1 MEATRVRPSLLR
13 RLSAWCYR
21 RRRRVVAAWLVALVG
36 ISVLGQTAGGTLL
49 KTFSLPGTESQR
61 SFDVLGREFGRKGD
75 TGDLVFKVRNG
86 GDVRA
91 SAVRA
96 EIEPLFATLRRQ
108 PHVVSV
114 TSPYDPA
121 GSRFIS
127 QDGRIAYA
135 EILFDVQP
143 NDVPLTLASHMR
155 TLAKNA
161 SSPRLQVEL
170 AGSMFTDQ
178 TQPASEAIGV
188 LAAVLILLL
197 AFGSLLA
204 MGLPIMTALFGIG
217 IGLALV
223 NLLANVLDIPS
234 FAPQVTAMIG
244 IGVGIDYALFIST
257 RYREAL
263 HDGADPEHAV
273 IHAID
278 TSGRA
283 VLFAGGTVVISL
295 LGLFLI
301 GVSFIRGLAVGAS
314 LAVLFV
320 MAAAV
325 TLLPAVLG
333 FVGHTIDRFA
343 LPSARRRGSV
353 ESTFWARWSRVLQAR
368 PWPAAAA
375 GLVILVVLAIP
386 VLSLRLGVA
395 DAGNDPTSLT
405 TRRSYDLLSQGF
417 GPGFNGP
424 LLLASELPSPQDVS
438 VMSRLGATIGR
449 DPGVAQV
456 SLPIVSPNGR
466 GVLLQVV
473 PRGSPQDASTTE
485 LVHRLRSDTIPAVT
499 RGSALAVHV
508 GGQTALGVDLADT
521 LGQRLPYMFLAI
533 LLFSFVLLMLVF
545 RSLLV
550 PLKAVIMNLLS
561 IGAAYGVIVAIF
573 QWGWIKSAVGIGKQG
588 PIEAWVPMMLFAI
601 VFGLSMDYEVFL
613 LSRIKEEYDRDGD
626 NAAAVA
632 HGLAKTARLITA
644 AAAIMICV
652 FGSFVLSDLRVLK
665 LIGFG
670 LAFAVLID
678 ATVVRLVLVPAT
690 MELLGDRNWW
700 LPKWLEWLPRVH
712 VEGEFI
718 QVSDDTREPVTVG
731 GN

>member
-1 MEATRVRPSLLR
+1 
-13 RLSAWCYR
+13 
-21 RRRRVVAAWLVALVG
+21 VVVGWVIALVV
-36 ISVLGQTAGGTLL
+36 ISVLGQTVGGDLL
-49 KTFSLPGTESQR
+49 KTFSLPGTESDR
-61 SFDVLGREFGRKGD
+61 AFSVLKREFSRKGD
-75 TGDLVFKVRNG
+75 TGELVFRVKGPGDVNSPGVRN
-86 GDVRA
+86 
-91 SAVRA
+91 
-96 EIEPLFATLRRQ
+96 EIEPVFAKLRNE

-121 GSRFIS
+121 GSRFVAR
-127 QDGRIAYA
+127 DGKIAYA
-135 EILFDVQP
+135 EILFDVQA
-143 NDVPLTLASHMR
+143 NDVPLDLASNMR
-155 TLAKNA
+155 TIAKDAN
-161 SSPRLQVEL
+161 SPRLQVEL
-170 AGSMFTDQ
+170 GGSMFTEQ
-178 TQPASEAIGV
+178 TQPASEAIGI
-188 LAAVLILLL
+188 LAAVIILLI

-204 MGLPIMTALFGIG
+204 MGMPIMTALFGIG
-217 IGLALV
+217 IGLAFV
-223 NLLANVLDIPS
+223 NLLARVLDVPS
-234 FAPQVTAMIG
+234 FAPQVTALIG

-257 RYREAL
+257 RYREGL
-263 HDGADPEHAV
+263 HEGRDPENAV
-273 IHAID
+273 VHAID

-333 FVGHTIDRFA
+333 FAGHTIDRFA
-343 LPSARRRGSV
+343 LPSARRGRSV
-353 ESTFWARWSRVLQAR
+353 ENSFWTRWSRTLQAR
-368 PWPAAAA
+368 PWPALIG
-375 GLVILVVLAIP
+375 GLVILLVLAVP
-386 VLSLRLGVA
+386 FFSLRLGVA

-405 TRRSYDLLSQGF
+405 TRRAYDLLSQGF

-424 LLLASELPSPQDVS
+424 LLVTSEVRSPADIAAAA
-438 VMSRLGATIGR
+438 RLGATIAR

-456 SLPIVSPNGR
+456 SPPITSPNGK
-466 GVLLQVV
+466 GVLLQVISK
-473 PRGSPQDASTTE
+473 GSPQDQSTTE
-485 LVHRLRSDTIPAVT
+485 LVHRLRDVTIPTST
-499 RGSALAVHV
+499 RGSTLDMHV
-508 GGQTALGVDLADT
+508 GGQTAVGVDLADT
-521 LGQRLPYMFLAI
+521 VGQRLPYMFLAI
-533 LLFSFVLLMLVF
+533 LLLSFVLLMLVF

-573 QWGWIKSAVGIGKQG
+573 QWGWLKDVVGIGKEG

-613 LSRIKEEYDRDGD
+613 LSRIKEEYDRTHD
-626 NAAAVA
+626 NADAVA

-644 AAAIMICV
+644 AAAVMIFV

-670 LAFAVLID
+670 LAFAVFID

-700 LPKWLEWLPRVH
+700 FPKALEWLPRIQ
-712 VEGEFI
+712 VEGEPDA
-718 QVSDDTREPVTVG
+718 VAEEPRPLEPVAG
-731 GN
+731 S

>member
-1 MEATRVRPSLLR
+1 MVI
-13 RLSAWCYR
+13 AWI
-21 RRRRVVAAWLVALVG
+21 VALVG

-49 KTFSLPGTESQR
+49 KTFTLPGTESQR
-61 SFDVLGREFGRKGD
+61 AFDVLGQQFQRKGD
-75 TGDLVFKVRNG
+75 TGDLVFKVRGQGN
-86 GDVRA
+86 VRDA
-91 SAVRA
+91 HVRQAVDPVFTELAKQR
-96 EIEPLFATLRRQ
+96 
-108 PHVVSV
+108 HVVSV
-114 TSPYDPA
+114 TSPFTPQGA
-121 GSRFIS
+121 RFVS
-127 QDGRIAYA
+127 SDGKIAYA
-135 EILFDVQP
+135 EILFDVQA
-143 NDVPLTLASHMR
+143 NDVPVNVASDMR
-155 TLAKNA
+155 TIAKDAN
-161 SSPRLQVEL
+161 SSQLQVEL
-170 AGSMFTDQ
+170 GGSMFTEQ
-178 TQPASEAIGV
+178 TMPASEVIGI
-188 LAAVLILLL
+188 LAAVLILLI

-217 IGLALV
+217 IGLAV
-223 NLLANVLDIPS
+223 VELLAHVLDVPS

-257 RYREAL
+257 RYRETLHEGAEPEEAVVHAL
-263 HDGADPEHAV
+263 
-273 IHAID
+273 D

-343 LPSARRRGSV
+343 LPGARRKTDAEHSV
-353 ESTFWARWSRVLQAR
+353 WARWSRQLQAR
-368 PWPAAAA
+368 PWPAALI

-386 VLSLRLGVA
+386 FFSLRLGVA
-395 DAGNDPTSLT
+395 DAGNDPQSFT
-405 TRRSYDLLSQGF
+405 TRRAYDLLSEGF

-424 LLLASELPSPQDVS
+424 LLVAGNVGS
-438 VMSRLGATIGR
+438 VATATPTITHLISDIR
-449 DPGVAQV
+449 HDPGVAQV
-456 SLPIVSPNGR
+456 SPAIPSPNGEA
-466 GVLLQVV
+466 VLITVV
-473 PRGSPQDASTTE
+473 PKGSPQDASTTA
-485 LVHRLRSDTIPAVT
+485 LVHRLRDHVIPADT
-499 RGSALAVHV
+499 RGSTVNLHV
-508 GGQTALGVDLADT
+508 GGQTAVGVDLADT
-521 LGQRLPYMFLAI
+521 LGSRLPYMFLAI
-533 LLFSFVLLMLVF
+533 LVLSFVLLMLVF

-573 QWGWIKSAVGIGKQG
+573 QHGWLKNVVGIGKEG

-613 LSRIKEEYDRDGD
+613 LSRIKEEYDHTHD
-626 NAAAVA
+626 NASAVA

-652 FGSFVLSDLRVLK
+652 FASFVLSDLRVLK
-665 LIGFG
+665 LVGFG
-670 LAFAVLID
+670 LAFAVFID
-678 ATVVRLVLVPAT
+678 ATIVRLVLVPAT

-700 LPKWLEWLPRVH
+700 FPKWLEWLPRIS
-712 VEGEFI
+712 VEGTPAVITPQEER
-718 QVSDDTREPVTVG
+718 TPEPVA

>member
-1 MEATRVRPSLLR
+1 MTSAGRIGWVVLR
-13 RLSAWCYR
+13 RMAAWCYR
-21 RRRRVVAAWLVALVG
+21 QRRRVLVGWVVALIG
-36 ISVLGQTAGGTLL
+36 ISVLGQTVGGGLQ
-49 KTFSLPGTESQR
+49 KTFSLPGTESDR
-61 SFDVLGREFGRKGD
+61 AFSVLKNEFARKGD
-75 TGDLVFKVRNG
+75 TGDLVFEVRG
-86 GDVRA
+86 SGDVN
-91 SAVRA
+91 SLVVRH
-96 EIEPLFATLRRQ
+96 EIEPLFATLRKQ
-108 PHVVSV
+108 PHVVRV
-114 TSPYDPA
+114 TTPYEPA
-121 GSRFIS
+121 GSRFVAEG
-127 QDGRIAYA
+127 GRIAYA
-135 EILFDVQP
+135 EILFDVRA
-143 NDVPLTLASHMR
+143 NDVPVDVASRMR
-155 TLAKNA
+155 TIAQDAN
-161 SSPRLQVEL
+161 SSRLRVEL
-170 AGSMFTDQ
+170 GGSMFTDQ
-178 TQPASEAIGV
+178 SQPASEAIGI

-204 MGLPIMTALFGIG
+204 MGMPIMTALFGIG
-217 IGLALV
+217 IGLACV
-223 NLLANVLDIPS
+223 NLLARVLDVPS
-234 FAPQVTAMIG
+234 FAPQVAALIG

-257 RYREAL
+257 RCREAL
-263 HDGADPEHAV
+263 HDGLDPERAV
-273 IHAID
+273 VHAID
-278 TSGRA
+278 SSGRA

-333 FVGHTIDRFA
+333 FVRHTIDRFA

-368 PWPAAAA
+368 PRAA
-375 GLVILVVLAIP
+375 GAGRLVLLGGLPIP

-424 LLLASELPSPQDVS
+424 LLLARELPSPQDVS

-456 SLPIVSPNGR
+456 SPPIVSPNGR

-601 VFGLSMDYEVFL
+601 VV
-613 LSRIKEEYDRDGD
+613 
-626 NAAAVA
+626 
-632 HGLAKTARLITA
+632 
-644 AAAIMICV
+644 
-652 FGSFVLSDLRVLK
+652 
-665 LIGFG
+665 
-670 LAFAVLID
+670 
-678 ATVVRLVLVPAT
+678 
-690 MELLGDRNWW
+690 
-700 LPKWLEWLPRVH
+700 
-712 VEGEFI
+712 
-718 QVSDDTREPVTVG
+718 
-731 GN
+731 

>member
-1 MEATRVRPSLLR
+1 MLR
-13 RLSAWCYR
+13 RLAAWCYDH
-21 RRRRVVAAWLVALVG
+21 RRRVVVAWVVLLVG
-36 ISVLGQTAGGTLL
+36 VNVLAQTVGGDLL
-49 KTFSLPGTESQR
+49 KTFTLPGTESQR
-61 SFDVLGREFGRKGD
+61 AFDVLGKDFGRRGD
-75 TGDLVFKVRNG
+75 TGDLVFRVTGAGGVR
-86 GDVRA
+86 
-91 SAVRA
+91 SARDA
-96 EIEPLFATLRRQ
+96 IEPVVDTVRRTGGK
-108 PHVVSV
+108 HVVSV
-114 TSPYDPA
+114 TTPWDPQGA
-121 GSRFIS
+121 RFVSR
-127 QDGRIAYA
+127 DGTIGYA
-135 EILFDVQP
+135 EILFDVQS

-155 TLAKNA
+155 DDVRRADA
-161 SSPRLQVEL
+161 SQTRVRFEL
-170 AGSMFTDQ
+170 AGAMFTDT

-217 IGLALV
+217 IGLAGV
-223 NLLANVLDIPS
+223 TLLAAVLDVPS

-263 HDGADPEHAV
+263 HDGVEPRVAV
-273 IHAID
+273 VHSID

-301 GVSFIRGLAVGAS
+301 GVSFIRGLAVGAT

-333 FVGHTIDRFA
+333 FVGYTIDKFA
-343 LPSARRRGSV
+343 LPYARRRGPARHS
-353 ESTFWARWSRVLQAR
+353 FWARWSRTLQAR
-368 PWPAAAA
+368 PWPVAVA
-375 GLVILVVLAIP
+375 GLVVLVVLAVP
-386 VLSLRLGVA
+386 FFSMRLGVA
-395 DAGNDPTSLT
+395 DAGNDPSKFT
-405 TRRSYDLLSQGF
+405 TRRAYDLLSQGF

-424 LLLASELPSPQDVS
+424 LLLAGEVRGPGDLAAAGRVHDAIRSDPDVS
-438 VMSRLGATIGR
+438 AVTPPIPSR
-449 DPGVAQV
+449 
-456 SLPIVSPNGR
+456 NGR
-466 GVLLQVV
+466 GVLLQVFAK
-473 PRGSPQDASTTE
+473 GSPQDASTTR
-485 LVHRLRSDTIPAVT
+485 LVHRLRSTVIPAAT
-499 RGSALAVHV
+499 RGSGLAVHV
-508 GGQTALGVDLADT
+508 GGETAVGVDLADT
-521 LGQRLPYMFLAI
+521 LGQRLPYMFVAI
-533 LLFSFVLLMLVF
+533 LLLSFVLLMLVF

-550 PLKAVIMNLLS
+550 PLKAVVMNLLS
-561 IGAAYGVIVAIF
+561 IGASYGVIVAIF
-573 QWGWIKSAVGIGKQG
+573 QNGWLKSLVGIGKEG

-626 NAAAVA
+626 NGAAVA

-652 FGSFVLSDLRVLK
+652 FASFVLSDMRVLK
-665 LIGFG
+665 LVGFG
-670 LAFAVLID
+670 LAFAVFID

-700 LPKWLEWLPRVH
+700 FPRWLEWLPRVH
-712 VEGEFI
+712 VEGEREL
-718 QVSDDTREPVTVG
+718 VVAEPEREPEPVLG
-731 GN
+731 A

>member
-1 MEATRVRPSLLR
+1 MLR
-13 RLSAWCYR
+13 RLAAHCYKHR
-21 RRRRVVAAWLVALVG
+21 WRVLVSWIVLLVG
-36 ISVLGQTAGGTLL
+36 VNVLAQTVGGDLL
-49 KTFSLPGTESQR
+49 KTFSLPGSESQ
-61 SFDVLGREFGRKGD
+61 SAFDVLKRDFSRKGD
-75 TGDLVFKVRNG
+75 TGELVFKVRG
-86 GDVRA
+86 AGDVTSPKVK
-91 SAVRA
+91 SAINPVID
-96 EIEPLFATLRRQ
+96 ELRNQ

-114 TSPYDPA
+114 DSPYDPA
-121 GSRFIS
+121 NSRFIS
-127 QDGRIAYA
+127 SGGKIAYA
-135 EILFDVQP
+135 EILFDVQA
-143 NDVPLTLASHMR
+143 NDVPITLATHMR
-155 TLAKNA
+155 SVVSKAN
-161 SSPRLQVEL
+161 SPDLQIEL

-178 TQPASEAIGV
+178 TQPASEAIGI
-188 LAAVLILLL
+188 AAAILILLL

-217 IGLALV
+217 IGLATV
-223 NLLANVLDIPS
+223 TLLARVLDIPS

-263 HDGADPEHAV
+263 HEGADPERAV
-273 IHAID
+273 VHAID

-295 LGLFLI
+295 LGLFVI
-301 GVSFIRGLAVGAS
+301 GVSFIRGLAIGAS

-333 FVGHTIDRFA
+333 FVGHTIDKFA
-343 LPSARRRGSV
+343 LPSAKRKRSAEGS
-353 ESTFWARWSRVLQAR
+353 FWTRWSQTVQRR
-368 PWPAAAA
+368 PWAAAVG
-375 GLVILVVLAIP
+375 GLLILLFLAVP
-386 VLSLRLGVA
+386 FFSLRLGVA
-395 DAGNDPTSLT
+395 DAGNDPTKLT
-405 TRRSYDLLSQGF
+405 TRRAYDLLSQGF

-424 LLLASELPSPQDVS
+424 LLIAGDAKASDRPTAE
-438 VMSRLGATIGR
+438 RLRAAINA

-456 SLPIVSPNGR
+456 SPVIQSPKGV
-466 GVLLQVV
+466 GVLIQVV
-473 PRGSPQDASTTE
+473 PKGSPQDESTTQ
-485 LVHRLRSDTIPAVT
+485 LVHRLRDDVIPAATAGTGVQMY
-499 RGSALAVHV
+499 V
-508 GGQTALGVDLADT
+508 GGQTAIGVDLADT
-521 LGQRLPYMFLAI
+521 LGQRLPFMFLAI
-533 LLFSFVLLMLVF
+533 LLLSFVLLMVVF

-573 QWGWIKSAVGIGKQG
+573 QWGWVRNLVGIGKEG

-613 LSRIKEEYDRDGD
+613 LSRIKEEYDDHGD
-626 NAAAVA
+626 NSLAVA

-678 ATVVRLVLVPAT
+678 ATLVRLVLVPAT

-700 LPKWLEWLPRVH
+700 LPKWLEWLPRVN
-712 VEGEFI
+712 VEGTAETFEI
-718 QVSDDTREPVTVG
+718 PDTEREPEPALGT
-731 GN
+731 